1 MSLHIID
8 QGTSDN
14 LSIKIYL
21 KQEVNVKAKRSSGL
35 NKWYHNAAQ

>member
-21 KQEVNVKAKRSSGL
+21 NQEVNVKAKRSSGL
-35 NKWYHNAAQ
+35 NK